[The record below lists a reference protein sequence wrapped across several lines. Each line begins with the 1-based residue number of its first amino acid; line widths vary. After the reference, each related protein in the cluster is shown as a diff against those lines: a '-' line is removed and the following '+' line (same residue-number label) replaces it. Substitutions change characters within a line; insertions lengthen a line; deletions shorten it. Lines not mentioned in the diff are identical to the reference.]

1 MTEFIVPLFIIIC
14 ILLCLKRR
22 EAVYSLFIDGAEG
35 GMQTVIRILPAMIA
49 VMSASAM
56 LNESGIMDFITKSLL
71 KLLPIKLP
79 AEVLSLA
86 LLRPVSGSGSVGLLA
101 DIIDRTGADS
111 MVARMASVI
120 CASSETTLYVLTVY
134 FGSTRVKYTK
144 RVLFAALIG
153 DFVCVLTAILTCK
166 IFF

>member
-22 EAVYSLFIDGAEG
+22 EEVYSLFMGGAEE
-35 GMQTVIRILPAMIA
+35 GMRTVVKILPAMIA

-56 LNESGIMDFITKSLL
+56 LKESGLMDCVTKSVF
-71 KLLPIKLP
+71 KLIPAELPP
-79 AEVLSLA
+79 EVLSLA
-86 LLRPVSGSGSVGLLA
+86 LLRPVSGSGSAGLLA
-101 DIIDRTGADS
+101 DIINRTGADS
-111 MVARMASVI
+111 MASRMASVI

-134 FGSTRVKYTK
+134 FSSTRVKYTK

-166 IFF
+166 IFI

>member
-1 MTEFIVPLFIIIC
+1 MEFVVPVFIIIC

-22 EAVYSLFIDGAEG
+22 EEVYSLFIGGAED
-35 GMQTVIRILPAMIA
+35 GMRTVVRILPAMIA

-56 LNESGIMDFITKSLL
+56 LNESGIMDFITNSIFG
-71 KLLPIKLP
+71 LLPVKLP
-79 AEVLSLA
+79 AEVVSLA

-101 DIIDRTGADS
+101 DIINRTGADS
-111 MVARMASVI
+111 VASRMASVI

-134 FGSTRVKYTK
+134 FRVTRVKYTK